1 MANLEIINA
10 ESAKQIA
17 QNNNNNIKQEQEV
30 KNKEIDLSILANIMK
45 VIKIASDK
53 GLYSVEFV
61 DKPYNINSY
70 CGTKQIWCNIYECIL
85 DENSQTHSTLIQN
98 GFKIQTKLHPHR
110 RFKKTS
116 IVIVSW
122 GDI

>member
-1 MANLEIINA
+1 MTTRLNR
-10 ESAKQIA
+10 KQ
-17 QNNNNNIKQEQEV
+17 

-45 VIKIASDK
+45 VIKTASNN

-70 CGTKQIWCNIYECIL
+70 CDAKQIWCNIYECIL
-85 DENSQTHSTLIQN
+85 DENSETHSTLIQN
-98 GFKIQTKLHPHR
+98 GFKIQTQLHPHR
-110 RFKKTS
+110 RFRKTS
-116 IVIVSW
+116 IVIISW

>member
-1 MANLEIINA
+1 MANIEIINA
-10 ESAKQIA
+10 ANAKQIA
-17 QNNNNNIKQEQEV
+17 KNSADKVKQEA

-45 VIKIASDK
+45 VIKTTSNK

-61 DKPYNINSY
+61 EKPYNINSH

-98 GFKIQTKLHPHR
+98 GFKIQTKPHPHR
-110 RFKKTS
+110 RFRKMS
-116 IVIVSW
+116 IVIISW

>member
-1 MANLEIINA
+1 MANIEIINA
-10 ESAKQIA
+10 ESARQIA
-17 QNNNNNIKQEQEV
+17 QNSADKVKQEA
-30 KNKEIDLSILANIMK
+30 KNKEIDLSILSNIMR
-45 VIKIASDK
+45 VIKTASNK

-61 DKPYNINSY
+61 EKPYNINSH
-70 CGTKQIWCNIYECIL
+70 CGTKQIWCNIYDVIL
-85 DENSQTHSTLIQN
+85 DENSQTHSTLIKN

>member
-1 MANLEIINA
+1 MANIEIINA
-10 ESAKQIA
+10 ESARQIA
-17 QNNNNNIKQEQEV
+17 QNSADKVKQEA

-70 CGTKQIWCNIYECIL
+70 YGTKQIWCNIYECIL
-85 DENSQTHSTLIQN
+85 DKNSQTHSTLIQN